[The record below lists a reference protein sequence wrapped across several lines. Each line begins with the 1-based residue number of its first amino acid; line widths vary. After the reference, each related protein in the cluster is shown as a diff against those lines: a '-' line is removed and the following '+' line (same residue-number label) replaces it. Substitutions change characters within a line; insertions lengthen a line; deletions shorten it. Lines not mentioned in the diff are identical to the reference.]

1 MAAAG
6 VSYSI
11 PWPTAFHAFIAA
23 LRIFLVDVIAMTKA
37 GCPQRVTF
45 YTSLVVTLL
54 GLKVVVLLRLGVPWA
69 WHRIA
74 ARRRSGNGVSTA
86 FDAQRQAGSSTHAVI
101 ALESPWLAV
110 FRSAY
115 TVLVIGYPGGL
126 PLQWG
131 LASIVNRA

>member
-69 WHRIA
+69 WHRLTS
-74 ARRRSGNGVSTA
+74 RRRSGHGISTVV
-86 FDAQRQAGSSTHAVI
+86 DIMPQTGGSTNTESTT
-101 ALESPWLAV
+101 ESRWLAA

-115 TVLVIGYPGGL
+115 TVLVIGYPGKWSL
-126 PLQWG
+126 L
-131 LASIVNRA
+131 LDRASFGH